1 MPTLED
7 LNESLRSLRKDE
19 GSIKEAIE
27 WKQKEEKYDKM
38 AYDVFLIYS
47 SYLNAGFT
55 EAQAWEMLITL
66 IKTNNKLYS

>member
-1 MPTLED
+1 MPTLEE
-7 LNESLRSLRKDE
+7 LNEALRSHKEAER
-19 GSIKEAIE
+19 STMEAIE
-27 WKQKEEKYDKM
+27 RKRKEEKYAEVAD
-38 AYDVFLIYS
+38 DVFSIYS